1 MTLYEE
7 LDRLDSSELEQLAE
21 MANGILICR
30 RYDEMGDLS
39 PLFGGAH
46 NG

>member
-1 MTLYEE
+1 MVLYED

-30 RYDEMGDLS
+30 RYEEMGELS
-39 PLFGGAH
+39 PLFGGVH

>member
-30 RYDEMGDLS
+30 RYDEMGELS
-39 PLFGGAH
+39 PLLGGVH